1 MKTVMLA
8 WIGGTDH
15 DAADD
20 NNKKFPGPIARATR
34 ERTELDGIHLLN
46 NYENK
51 KSAPYKKWLRAM
63 SETKARITTRDVK
76 LDTPTEFGG
85 IYSNVLKEI
94 DTVVEHYGSDVKLIF
109 NLSAGT
115 YGMAA
120 VWVILQQTLYP
131 DADVIEAS
139 PEGGVKKIEVPFDI
153 SADYVPDLMDR
164 INRSRSEADRAYV
177 EAVLGGGSQSKDK
190 EFKNMIYRCAAMK
203 MAIGHA
209 QRIASRSIPVLIEG
223 EAGTGKHLL
232 AGCMHKAG
240 QMSGNL
246 QRVACGA
253 MPPDQLEQEL
263 FGYEE
268 GARKVR
274 PGALEKAGNGTLF
287 LSEVD
292 TLPAM
297 LQVKLLRALEDN
309 ELTRVGGNKAVKLK
323 NIRCISATNRQ
334 LNRCVAE
341 ETFRSDLYYKLVGDV
356 IVLPPLRERT
366 EDLEPLIDFI
376 LEDEGEVLKQERG
389 LDEVRLS
396 AGAKNVIKRYHWPGN
411 IRELRN
417 VLVRVATHTDRIE
430 IRPDDIRYALQLA
443 PVEKDTEILNR
454 TFSED
459 FRLEDVL
466 DEVSRHYVNRAK
478 EQTGGRITR
487 MAKLLGYEHYQ
498 MLRRKM
504 VSLGIRTDG

>member
-20 NNKKFPGPIARATR
+20 NNKKSPGPIARAILK
-34 ERTELDGIHLLN
+34 RTELDGIHLLN
-46 NYENK
+46 NYTDR

-63 SETKARITTRDVK
+63 TETKVRITTRDVK
-76 LDTPTEFGG
+76 LDTPTEFGA

-94 DTVVEHYGSDVKLIF
+94 DTVVERYGSDVKLIF

-139 PEGGVKKIEVPFDI
+139 PEGGVKKVEVPFDI

-164 INRSRSEADRAYV
+164 INRSRNEVDRVYIEAL
-177 EAVLGGGSQSKDK
+177 LGGGPKSKGE
-190 EFKNMIYRCAAMK
+190 EFKNIIYRCAAMTIA
-203 MAIGHA
+203 MGHA
-209 QRIASRSIPVLIEG
+209 QRVASRSIPVLIEG

-240 QMSGNL
+240 QLPGNL

-253 MPPDQLEQEL
+253 MPADQLEQEL

-268 GARKVR
+268 GTRKVR

-292 TLPAM
+292 ALPAM
-297 LQVKLLRALEDN
+297 LQVKLLRALED
-309 ELTRVGGNKAVKLK
+309 
-323 NIRCISATNRQ
+323 
-334 LNRCVAE
+334 
-341 ETFRSDLYYKLVGDV
+341 
-356 IVLPPLRERT
+356 
-366 EDLEPLIDFI
+366 
-376 LEDEGEVLKQERG
+376 
-389 LDEVRLS
+389 
-396 AGAKNVIKRYHWPGN
+396 
-411 IRELRN
+411 
-417 VLVRVATHTDRIE
+417 
-430 IRPDDIRYALQLA
+430 
-443 PVEKDTEILNR
+443 
-454 TFSED
+454 
-459 FRLEDVL
+459 
-466 DEVSRHYVNRAK
+466 
-478 EQTGGRITR
+478 
-487 MAKLLGYEHYQ
+487 
-498 MLRRKM
+498 
-504 VSLGIRTDG
+504 